1 MYQLCPE
8 KQWIGMY
15 LVSLLVLQCCYTL
28 LQWWC
33 PVATGCTFIFQGDD
47 MLHEIYYNIGVV
59 EVNYRVSCSAYN
71 FKTSFLCQGPRS
83 DWCDQAAGWPVPL
96 HRQVQGGFNSCLPFL
111 HSANIYIYQVAIWGW
126 SYGGFVTASVLA
138 ADADQSNIF
147 KVSVF
152 LLNQNHQRFSSSA
165 ASALPQSPTGSTTI
179 PSTLRGCFSNIFWL
193 KYVQCS
199 LN

>member
-1 MYQLCPE
+1 MR
-8 KQWIGMY
+8 
-15 LVSLLVLQCCYTL
+15 STTTLVLLRYITRLYARHMYNAKTFVYAKVQDQIDVTKQLVDLYPFIDKSRVGSTL
-28 LQWWC
+28 VCLF
-33 PVATGCTFIFQGDD
+33 CT
-47 MLHEIYYNIGVV
+47 
-59 EVNYRVSCSAYN
+59 
-71 FKTSFLCQGPRS
+71 
-83 DWCDQAAGWPVPL
+83 
-96 HRQVQGGFNSCLPFL
+96 LPT
-111 HSANIYIYQVAIWGW
+111 YMYQVAIWGW

>member
-1 MYQLCPE
+1 MPGRRSPQA
-8 KQWIGMY
+8 
-15 LVSLLVLQCCYTL
+15 VLSFFRETICFMRSTTTSVLSRYIIRLYAQH
-28 LQWWC
+28 
-33 PVATGCTFIFQGDD
+33 A
-47 MLHEIYYNIGVV
+47 MLKH
-59 EVNYRVSCSAYN
+59 
-71 FKTSFLCQGPRS
+71 SFVPRS
-83 DWCDQAAGWPVPL
+83 KIRLMWPSSWLTCTPSSTSPGW
-96 HRQVQGGFNSCLPFL
+96 VQLLFAF
-111 HSANIYIYQVAIWGW
+111 SALGQRMYQVAIWGW